1 MVAQPCLPSS
11 NITGPQESWRRRI
24 RGATR
29 GWCPATTKISCKDFG
44 LTWNAALEAGVTG
57 KLKNEQILVSVS
69 DTGIASAA
77 SGGTGSLSVLYN

>member
-1 MVAQPCLPSS
+1 LSPVQQHHRASGKLAAKDPWG
-11 NITGPQESWRRRI
+11 N
-24 RGATR
+24 TR

-69 DTGIASAA
+69 VTGIASAA